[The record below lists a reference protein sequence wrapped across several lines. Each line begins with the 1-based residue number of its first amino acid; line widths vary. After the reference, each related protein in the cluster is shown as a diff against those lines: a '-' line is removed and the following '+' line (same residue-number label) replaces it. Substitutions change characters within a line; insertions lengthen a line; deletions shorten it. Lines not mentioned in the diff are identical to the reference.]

1 MKAKNSLRGLLCP
14 KFWGNNYGL
23 PLKITF
29 VFLAVSLIVNL
40 LIAQEMPK
48 QNDPAQNQGATAT
61 QPRPKLSG
69 KVISAADF
77 KPLSGATIRIGNN
90 RNNYR
95 SDQNGYF
102 NLTATVAKG
111 MITISFIGYEPLQI
125 SYSPGNYGPF
135 EIVLQPITNTLEQVT
150 VSTGYQTLPKERS
163 NGSFSVVDNQ
173 LFNRSVSTSVLSRLD
188 GVTSGLLFD
197 KTTGNELGISIRG
210 RSTIWANS
218 QPLIILDNFPYE
230 GDINNIN
237 PNDVN
242 TVTVLKD
249 AAAASIWGTRA
260 GNGVIVITTKQ
271 GRYNQP
277 IRVSLNANIN
287 VSAAP
292 DLFYD
297 SKISPADF
305 IGMEQY
311 LFDKGRYNSNI
322 NDGTTALSP
331 AVELLLKARSGTISP
346 AQRDAGLNELASHDL
361 RSQMSQYYYRKS
373 SSQQYALN
381 LSGGSDKQQYYVS
394 GGWDKN
400 LASLVGNAYDRISL
414 NMNNTYSL
422 LNNKLE
428 ITTGIL
434 YSQSSS
440 ENNWQLPDF
449 GGSTIY
455 PYAILADNDGNALPV
470 AKYRTGF
477 PGTKANAALLDW
489 TYRPLQ
495 ELELAD
501 KTTKGRDYQLSA
513 GLRYRIIPSLS
524 VDLKY
529 RYGNGTSDSRNHDS
543 QESYYTRNLINS
555 YTKIDAATGSITR
568 PVPLGDIL
576 ALNNRSYT
584 SQNVRAQLSYDG
596 AINNNHRL
604 TAIAGAE
611 VAEVLTRSNSY
622 RLYGYDPD
630 RETSLPVDY
639 VNSYPHY
646 VFGNSSV
653 INSGLNLGKL
663 TNRTLSFF
671 SNAAYTFLDRYTLS
685 ASARSDGS
693 NLFGVQTNQK
703 WAPLWSVGT
712 GWNISREPFY
722 HSNFLPS
729 LKLRATYG
737 YNGNI
742 DKNVTAFLT
751 TQVGST
757 NRYGA
762 IFSSVL
768 NPPNPDLTWER
779 IGQLNL
785 GVDFSF
791 KNNRVSGTAEYYHK
805 NGKDLIGDAVLA
817 ASSGFSSFRGNTAS
831 IKGNGI
837 DLTLNALLT
846 RGTLQWSVFTLFSAS
861 HTWVSDYLKM
871 PKVNSD
877 YISGSNPKIGKEQ
890 NAIYVYRWAGLD
902 AATGDPL
909 VMLNGQPSKDY
920 AKITSGNTPDD
931 LDYAGSATP
940 RYFGSV
946 MNSFTYRGFSLSV
959 NLVYKLGY
967 VFRRPSV
974 NYGFLFGGNIVTGSA
989 DYAYRW
995 QKAGDEL
1002 ITSVPAAIYPT
1013 NTNRDNVYLN
1023 SSALIE
1029 KGDHLRL
1036 QNIQLGYDFARKL
1049 YPDLPFQHLKVYAF
1063 ANNLGVL
1070 WRANHAGID
1079 PDGTLYPTPLSIAAG
1094 VKVDF

>member
-1 MKAKNSLRGLLCP
+1 MKAKNSLRGFLCP
-14 KFWGNNYGL
+14 NFWGNNYGL
-23 PLKITF
+23 PLKIAF
-29 VFLAVSLIVNL
+29 LLLAVSFIANL
-40 LIAQEMPK
+40 LYAQEVPK
-48 QNDPAQNQGATAT
+48 QNTVPQASSIT
-61 QPRPKLSG
+61 QPRPRLSG
-69 KVISAADF
+69 KVISATDF
-77 KPLSGATIRIGNN
+77 KPLPGANIRIGTS
-90 RNNYR
+90 RNTYQA
-95 SDQNGYF
+95 DQNGYF
-102 NLTATVAKG
+102 NLIATTAQG
-111 MITISFIGYEPLQI
+111 FITISFIGYDPLKLA
-125 SYSPGNYGPF
+125 YAPGNYGPF
-135 EIVLQPITNTLEQVT
+135 EIVLQPSTNTLEQVT
-150 VSTGYQTLPKERS
+150 VSTGYQTLPKERA

-173 LFNRSVSTSVLSRLD
+173 LFNRSVSTSVLSRLN

-197 KTTGNELGISIRG
+197 RNTGNEMGISIRG

-218 QPLIILDNFPYE
+218 EPLIILDNFPYE

-237 PNDVN
+237 PNDVS

-277 IRVSLNANIN
+277 TRVSLNANIDI
-287 VSAAP
+287 SAAP

-305 IGMEQY
+305 IGMERF
-311 LFDKGRYNSNI
+311 LFEKGKYNSAI
-322 NDGTTALSP
+322 SDGTTALSP

-346 AQRDAGLNELASHDL
+346 SERDAALNELSSHDL
-361 RSQMSQYYYRKS
+361 RNHLNKYYYRKS
-373 SSQQYALN
+373 INQQYALN
-381 LSGGSDKQQYYVS
+381 LSGGAENQQYYVS

-400 LASLVGNAYDRISL
+400 LTSSVGNGYDRISL

-422 LNNKLE
+422 LKHKLE

-434 YSQSSS
+434 YTQTNTQ
-440 ENNWQLPDF
+440 NNWALPDF
-449 GGSTIY
+449 AGNTLY
-455 PYAILADNDGNALPV
+455 PYAVLADKDGNALPI

-477 PGTKANAALLDW
+477 PGTKANSALLDW
-489 TYRPLQ
+489 SYRPLD

-501 KTTKGRDYQLSA
+501 RSTKGRDYQLSA
-513 GLRYRIIPSLS
+513 GLRYKIVPSFS

-529 RYGNGTSDSRNHDS
+529 RYGNGNSDTRNHDS
-543 QESYYTRNLINS
+543 QEAYYTRNLINS
-555 YTKIDAATGSITR
+555 YTKIDAATGAVTR

-576 ALNNRSYT
+576 SLSNRYYT
-584 SQNVRAQLSYDG
+584 SQNLRAQLSYDG
-596 AINNNHRL
+596 SLKSNHHL

-611 VAEVLTRSNSY
+611 VGEVLTRTSSS

-630 RETSLPVDY
+630 RETSLPVDF
-639 VNSYPHY
+639 VGSYPHY

-653 INSGLNLGKL
+653 ILSGLDLGKL

-671 SNAAYTFLDRYTLS
+671 SNAAYTYHDRYTLS

-693 NLFGVQTNQK
+693 NLFGVRTNQK
-703 WAPLWSVGT
+703 WAPLWSIGT
-712 GWNISREPFY
+712 GWNISRELFY
-722 HSNFLPS
+722 NYGFLPN

-742 DKNVTAFLT
+742 DKNITAFLT

-785 GVDFSF
+785 GLDFGF
-791 KNNRVSGTAEYYHK
+791 KNNRVNGTVEYYHK

-817 ASSGFSSFRGNTAS
+817 PSSGFTSFRGNTAS

-837 DLTLNALLT
+837 DLTLNAMLT
-846 RGTLQWSVFTLFSAS
+846 KGQLQWNVFTLFSAS
-861 HTWVSDYLKM
+861 HTWVSDYKKM
-871 PKVNSD
+871 PNINSD
-877 YISGSNPKIGKEQ
+877 YISGTIPKIGKEQ
-890 NAIYVYRWAGLD
+890 NAIYTYRWAGLEPSS
-902 AATGDPL
+902 GDPL
-909 VMLNGQPSKDY
+909 AMLNGQSSKDY
-920 AKITSGNTPDD
+920 AKIISGNNPDD
-931 LDYAGSATP
+931 LEYAGSATP
-940 RYFGSV
+940 RYFGSL
-946 MNSFTYRGFSLSV
+946 MNSFSYRGFSLSV
-959 NLVYKLGY
+959 NVVYKLGY

-974 NYGFLFGGNIVTGSA
+974 NYVLLFGGNGGTGSA
-989 DYAYRW
+989 DYANRW

-1002 ITSVPAAIYPT
+1002 LTNVPSAIYPA
-1013 NTNRDNVYLN
+1013 NSNRDNVYLN

-1036 QNIQLGYDFARKL
+1036 QNIQLGYDFTRKL
-1049 YPDLPFQHLKVYAF
+1049 YPGLPFQHLKVYAF

-1070 WRANHAGID
+1070 WRANQAGID
-1079 PDGTLYPTPLSIAAG
+1079 PDATLYPAPLSIAAG